1 MSPGG
6 LPETRTAGRA
16 GGRRREPRSRRSGG
30 LPLPVGIGAAL
41 VSGGL
46 LWLANP
52 PVELQPLAFVA
63 VVPFLWAVRRARPR
77 RGLLLG
83 FVFGFTYLAL
93 LLYWIRLFGTLA
105 WGGLAVTS
113 AAYPGL
119 FGLVAPLVWRDE
131 RSLRSAVGLAAL
143 WSLTEYL
150 RAMWPLGGFTWGGLG
165 YTQTD
170 NGFLMPLASV
180 TGVWGLSLIVL
191 LVNVLVLL
199 ALERLGLLPED
210 RRRREPAAAG
220 GADRTGAMSAD
231 RRVDRGSSRRPVR
244 AALLAAAG
252 ISVVLAPGLI
262 PIPQP
267 NGPPVDVAILQGNDI
282 EHRLADPFE
291 EDVRIARNHARLE
304 RALAS
309 DPPDLSVWPENSL
322 DEDPTSYAPFGR
334 LVRSSVR
341 AVGRPALIGA
351 ITGRPGDAQ
360 FNEALLYDGSGRMVD
375 RYRKVHL
382 VPFGEFVPWRNV
394 LGWISALQQ
403 IPRDLTPGDRV
414 HPVACPAADAAC
426 GRLAGVPFATVI
438 CFENIF
444 PSLDRRAVAAGAQFL
459 VVATNNAS
467 YERTAASRQHLVMSR
482 LRAVENGRW
491 VVHAAISGI
500 SAFIDP
506 EGRVHQP
513 TGLFELATDRF
524 TIRASTARTLYSR
537 LGDWL
542 PWASGLAVV
551 GLILVPRR
559 RAGPRGEPPPLR
571 PGARAL
577 VVLPTY
583 NERETVAQV
592 IERTLR
598 SSSDAA
604 DSDPAIPSVD
614 ILVVDDGSPDGTA
627 AVVAELSAA
636 EPRVRLLRRNRKQGL
651 AAAYSAGFGVAL
663 REDYDVVVEMDADLS
678 HQPEELPRLLDAV
691 GRLDLAVGS
700 RYVKGGSV
708 TNWGVVRRMLSR
720 GGNAYT
726 RIMLGIP
733 VRDATSGYRAFRRTL
748 LAELLAD
755 GIHSDGYGFQIELAY
770 RAWRRGAAVGEV
782 PITFRERE
790 HGHSKISRRIVVEAL
805 GLVAVWGIRDRLRA
819 AAPDRA
825 AARRPPRGDET
836 PPTST

>member
-262 PIPQP
+262 PIP
-267 NGPPVDVAILQGNDI
+267 
-282 EHRLADPFE
+282 
-291 EDVRIARNHARLE
+291 
-304 RALAS
+304 
-309 DPPDLSVWPENSL
+309 
-322 DEDPTSYAPFGR
+322 PTSYAPFGR